1 MINKEE
7 AIMSSNTQSE
17 ESRLG
22 TERIPSLMFRLA
34 IPSVIAQLI
43 NVLYNIVDRMYIGH
57 IPEIGDIALTGV
69 GITFPIIMIISAFSY
84 FVGSGGAPL
93 AAIQMGKGNKEKA
106 DQILSNGFV
115 VLLCFSFILTI
126 IFYLF
131 KEPMLYMFGASDN
144 TITYAVDYIGI
155 YTLGTVFVQ
164 LSLGLNPFISSQGQA
179 KIAMFSVLIGAITNI
194 VLDPIFIFA
203 LDMGVRGAALA
214 TVTSQAFSAIW
225 VLGFLTSK
233 RSAIRIRKCYLKP
246 NMPLI
251 FSIAALGI
259 SPFIMQATESAINI
273 VLNRGLQHYGGDLYV
288 GSMTILQSVIQLIV
302 VPIQGFTQGI
312 QPIISYNFGAKKFD
326 RVKTTYKITIATTF
340 IISTICCLLTVFF
353 PSMFASIFTHKED
366 LLQLATKVMPI
377 FMAGIFMFGIQMG
390 CQTTFMGLGQAKISL
405 FLALLR
411 KVFLLI
417 PLAIILPAINND
429 VMGIYW
435 AEPISDIVS
444 ATTAGIIFLVVRKK
458 ILSEQALS
466 KLK

>member
-1 MINKEE
+1 
-7 AIMSSNTQSE
+7 MSSNTQSE

-225 VLGFLTSK
+225 V
-233 RSAIRIRKCYLKP
+233 
-246 NMPLI
+246 
-251 FSIAALGI
+251 
-259 SPFIMQATESAINI
+259 
-273 VLNRGLQHYGGDLYV
+273 
-288 GSMTILQSVIQLIV
+288 
-302 VPIQGFTQGI
+302 
-312 QPIISYNFGAKKFD
+312 
-326 RVKTTYKITIATTF
+326 
-340 IISTICCLLTVFF
+340 
-353 PSMFASIFTHKED
+353 
-366 LLQLATKVMPI
+366 
-377 FMAGIFMFGIQMG
+377 
-390 CQTTFMGLGQAKISL
+390 
-405 FLALLR
+405 
-411 KVFLLI
+411 
-417 PLAIILPAINND
+417 
-429 VMGIYW
+429 
-435 AEPISDIVS
+435 
-444 ATTAGIIFLVVRKK
+444 
-458 ILSEQALS
+458 
-466 KLK
+466 

>member
-326 RVKTTYKITIATTF
+326 RVKTTYKITVATTF

-353 PSMFASIFTHKED
+353 PSMFESIFTHKED